1 MTPAALSMDIGFVG
15 VGQMGGPMAR
25 RLLNAGH
32 RLAVH
37 DVNADACARL
47 AAHGADIRSSPAAVA
62 ADCRNIITSLP
73 GPKEV
78 ELVMRGA
85 NGLLAAVQP
94 GTLVLETSTIGP
106 ALSRELAQQF
116 AERDAIY
123 LDCPVSNGVQA
134 AEKGTLT
141 FMIGGD
147 GAAVERA
154 QLILRPLASDIF
166 HLGPIGAG
174 NIAKLINQNIYLC
187 YVAAFCESMR
197 LGRSAGLD
205 VQTLLDVL
213 RQSVAGD
220 PLMTQWEK
228 RIETGDLTPGWRI
241 RRVLKDMT
249 LGEEVVSAQEFD
261 APIFATVLEA
271 FRELGAAGHM
281 EHDLTAL
288 FTALADRK
296 SA

>member
-1 MTPAALSMDIGFVG
+1 MDIGFIG

-32 RLAVH
+32 RLVIC
-37 DVNADACARL
+37 DVSADACARL
-47 AAHGADIRSSPAAVA
+47 VAQGAESRSTPSQVA
-62 ADCRNIITSLP
+62 ADCPTIITSLP
-73 GPKEV
+73 SPKEV
-78 ELVMRGA
+78 EIVMRGTD
-85 NGLLAAVQP
+85 GLLSSVRSD
-94 GTLVLETSTIGP
+94 TMVLETSTIGP
-106 ALSRELAQQF
+106 ALSRALAQQF
-116 AERDAIY
+116 AQAGAVY

-134 AEKGTLT
+134 AQAGTLT

-154 QLILRPLASDIF
+154 KPILSSLASDIF
-166 HLGPIGAG
+166 HLGPVGSG

-213 RQSVAGD
+213 RKSVAGD
-220 PLMTQWEK
+220 PLMTGWEK
-228 RIETGDLTPGWRI
+228 RIETGDLEPGWRV

-249 LGEEVVSAQEFD
+249 LGADVASERAFD
-261 APIFATVLEA
+261 GPIFETALQA
-271 FRELGAAGHM
+271 FRHIGEAGHM

-288 FTALADRK
+288 FTAVADAK
-296 SA
+296 TGPSQSK

>member
-1 MTPAALSMDIGFVG
+1 MDIGFIG
-15 VGQMGGPMAR
+15 VGQMGCPMAR

-32 RLAVH
+32 RLVIC
-37 DVNADACARL
+37 DVSPDACARL
-47 AAHGADIRSSPAAVA
+47 VAQGAESRSTPSQVA
-62 ADCRNIITSLP
+62 ADCPTIITSLP
-73 GPKEV
+73 SPKEV
-78 ELVMRGA
+78 EIVMRGTD
-85 NGLLAAVQP
+85 GLLSSVRSD
-94 GTLVLETSTIGP
+94 TMVLETSTIGP
-106 ALSRELAQQF
+106 ALSRALAQQF
-116 AERDAIY
+116 AQAGAVY

-134 AEKGTLT
+134 AQAGTLT

-154 QLILRPLASDIF
+154 KPILSSLASDIF
-166 HLGPIGAG
+166 HLGPVGSG

-213 RQSVAGD
+213 RKSVAGD
-220 PLMTQWEK
+220 PLMTGWEK
-228 RIETGDLTPGWRI
+228 RIETGDLEPGWRV

-249 LGEEVVSAQEFD
+249 LGADVASERAFD
-261 APIFATVLEA
+261 GPIFETALQA
-271 FRELGAAGHM
+271 FRHIGEAGHM

-288 FTALADRK
+288 FTAVADAK
-296 SA
+296 TGPSQSK

>member
-1 MTPAALSMDIGFVG
+1 MDIGFIG

-32 RLAVH
+32 RLVIC
-37 DVNADACARL
+37 DVSPDACARL
-47 AAHGADIRSSPAAVA
+47 VAQGAESRSTPSQVA
-62 ADCRNIITSLP
+62 ADCPTIITSLP
-73 GPKEV
+73 SPKEV
-78 ELVMRGA
+78 EIVMRGTD
-85 NGLLAAVQP
+85 GLLSSVRSD
-94 GTLVLETSTIGP
+94 TMVLETSTIGP
-106 ALSRELAQQF
+106 ALSRALAQQF
-116 AERDAIY
+116 AQAGAVY

-134 AEKGTLT
+134 AQAGTLT

-154 QLILRPLASDIF
+154 KPILSSLASNIF
-166 HLGPIGAG
+166 HLGPVGSG

-213 RQSVAGD
+213 RKSVAGD
-220 PLMTQWEK
+220 PLMTGWEK
-228 RIETGDLTPGWRI
+228 RIETGDLEPGWRV

-249 LGEEVVSAQEFD
+249 LGADVASERAFD
-261 APIFATVLEA
+261 GPIFETALQA
-271 FRELGAAGHM
+271 FRDIGEAGHM

-288 FTALADRK
+288 FTAVADAK
-296 SA
+296 TGPSQSK

>member
-1 MTPAALSMDIGFVG
+1 MDIGFIG
-15 VGQMGGPMAR
+15 VGQMGGPMAT

-32 RLAVH
+32 DLAVY
-37 DVNADACARL
+37 DVDPGACARVVAL
-47 AAHGADIRSSPAAVA
+47 GAERRSTPSQVA
-62 ADCRNIITSLP
+62 ADRPIIITSLP

-78 ELVMRGA
+78 EIVMRGPD
-85 NGLLAAVQP
+85 GLLSSVRRD
-94 GTLVLETSTIGP
+94 TLIMETSTIGP
-106 ALSRELAQQF
+106 ALSRALARQF
-116 AERDAIY
+116 AERGATY

-134 AEKGTLT
+134 ARDGTLT

-147 GAAVERA
+147 SAAIERA
-154 QLILRPLASDIF
+154 RPILSPLASDIF
-166 HLGPIGAG
+166 HLGPIGSG

-213 RQSVAGD
+213 RKSVAGD
-220 PLMTQWEK
+220 PLMTGWEK
-228 RIETGDLTPGWRI
+228 RIETGDLNPGWRI

-249 LGEEVVSAQEFD
+249 LGEDVASEQSFD
-261 APIFATVLEA
+261 GPIFETALQA
-271 FRELGAAGHM
+271 FRAIGEAGHM

-288 FTALADRK
+288 FTAVVGGRT
-296 SA
+296 SS

>member
-1 MTPAALSMDIGFVG
+1 MDIGFIG

-32 RLAVH
+32 RLVIC
-37 DVNADACARL
+37 DVSPDACARL
-47 AAHGADIRSSPAAVA
+47 VAQGAESRSTPSQVA
-62 ADCRNIITSLP
+62 ADCPTIITSLP
-73 GPKEV
+73 SPKEV
-78 ELVMRGA
+78 EIVMRGTD
-85 NGLLAAVQP
+85 GLLSSVRSD
-94 GTLVLETSTIGP
+94 TMVLETSTIGP
-106 ALSRELAQQF
+106 ALSRALAQQF
-116 AERDAIY
+116 AQAGAVY

-134 AEKGTLT
+134 AQAGTLT

-154 QLILRPLASDIF
+154 KPILSSLASDIF
-166 HLGPIGAG
+166 HLGPVGSG

-213 RQSVAGD
+213 RKSVAGD
-220 PLMTQWEK
+220 PLMTGWEK
-228 RIETGDLTPGWRI
+228 RIETGDLEPGWRV

-249 LGEEVVSAQEFD
+249 LGADVASERAFD
-261 APIFATVLEA
+261 GPIFE
-271 FRELGAAGHM
+271 
-281 EHDLTAL
+281 TAL
-288 FTALADRK
+288 QA
-296 SA
+296 SATSAKPATWSTI

>member
-1 MTPAALSMDIGFVG
+1 MDIGFIG

-32 RLAVH
+32 RLVIC
-37 DVNADACARL
+37 DVSPDACARL
-47 AAHGADIRSSPAAVA
+47 VAQGAESRSTPSQVA
-62 ADCRNIITSLP
+62 ADCPTIITSLP
-73 GPKEV
+73 SPKEV
-78 ELVMRGA
+78 EIVMRGTD
-85 NGLLAAVQP
+85 GLLSSVRSD
-94 GTLVLETSTIGP
+94 TMVLETSTIGP
-106 ALSRELAQQF
+106 ALSRALAQQF
-116 AERDAIY
+116 AQAGAVY

-134 AEKGTLT
+134 AQAGTLT

-154 QLILRPLASDIF
+154 KPILSSLASDIF
-166 HLGPIGAG
+166 HLGPVGSG

-213 RQSVAGD
+213 RKSVAGD
-220 PLMTQWEK
+220 PLMTGWEK
-228 RIETGDLTPGWRI
+228 RIETGDLEPGWRV

-249 LGEEVVSAQEFD
+249 LGADVASERAFD
-261 APIFATVLEA
+261 GPIFETALQA
-271 FRELGAAGHM
+271 FRHIGEAGHM

-288 FTALADRK
+288 FTAVADAK
-296 SA
+296 TGPSQSK